1 MLTILSLGSLDLL
14 FCLFNFSAAALA
26 ALCLLN
32 SRLTESLEALDTDND
47 RDRDLDLDRDLEE
60 PEEYDLFRLLLD
72 EPGKK
77 NCNKI
82 MPESI
87 KIYKKGG
94 QFCNDCW
101 FIYLYDHL

>member
-1 MLTILSLGSLDLL
+1 MSGSLDL

-47 RDRDLDLDRDLEE
+47 RDRDRDRDLEE

-72 EPGKK
+72 EP
-77 NCNKI
+77 
-82 MPESI
+82 EI
-87 KIYKKGG
+87 KIYK
-94 QFCNDCW
+94 NH
-101 FIYLYDHL
+101 IPN